1 MNFLT
6 VILSIG
12 LRLSHIYIRCQF
24 EQGSNTWPL
33 HPDYYSFLAPDIM
46 GNEVHIA
53 AINPYE
59 YEINMTSVAK
69 GTANSIPYTATYSEK
84 ETPRAF

>member
-6 VILSIG
+6 VILLFKVEVKSCIQ
-12 LRLSHIYIRCQF
+12 CQF
-24 EQGSNTWPL
+24 ECGSDTWPL
-33 HPDYYSFLAPDIM
+33 HSNYYGFSALVLM

-69 GTANSIPYTATYSEK
+69 GTANWITA
-84 ETPRAF
+84 

>member
-1 MNFLT
+1 MYNVSLNE
-6 VILSIG
+6 VQILG
-12 LRLSHIYIRCQF
+12 LCTQ
-24 EQGSNTWPL
+24 
-33 HPDYYSFLAPDIM
+33 DYYGSSAPVLM

-69 GTANSIPYTATYSEK
+69 GTANWITA
-84 ETPRAF
+84 